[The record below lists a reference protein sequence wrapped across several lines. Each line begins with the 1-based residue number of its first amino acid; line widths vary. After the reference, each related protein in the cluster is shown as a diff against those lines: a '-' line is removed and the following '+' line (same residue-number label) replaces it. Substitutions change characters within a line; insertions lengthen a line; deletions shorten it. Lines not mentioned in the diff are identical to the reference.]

1 MTEPS
6 KMSLLAA
13 RIKRPPA
20 VLATLALVAVLALLI
35 PAPNRLPDFTVYA
48 QADER
53 KQAFFQ
59 YLAPL
64 VQAENE
70 RIREQRERL
79 LALADNLGDAG
90 QLGWFERNWVQG
102 LAEQYEV
109 EWPAERPEDAVST
122 LLRRVD
128 TVPVSLALV
137 QAAAESGWGRSRYAV
152 QGNNLFGHWCFEPG
166 CGIVPSR
173 RAPGDDHEVARF
185 SSVNESVARYL
196 HNLNTHPSY
205 RPFRQLRAR
214 DRAMGKTPGAAG
226 LAEGLVMYS
235 ERRQDYV
242 REVKQ
247 MIQVNGPI
255 IQEVLNDEPTT
266 R

>member
-1 MTEPS
+1 MTERARLRHVASRIRQRP
-6 KMSLLAA
+6 LVLAA
-13 RIKRPPA
+13 IALAGVLA
-20 VLATLALVAVLALLI
+20 VLVPT
-35 PAPNRLPDFTVYA
+35 PNRLPDFTVYS
-48 QADER
+48 QADAR
-53 KQAFFQ
+53 KQAFFE

-64 VQAENE
+64 VRAEND

-79 LALADNLGDAG
+79 LALADNLGEEG

-109 EWPAERPEDAVST
+109 EWPAQQPEAAVTT

-152 QGNNLFGHWCFEPG
+152 QGNNLFGHWCFEAG

-173 RAPGDDHEVARF
+173 RAPGDIHEVARF
-185 SSVNESVARYL
+185 SSVNESVARYIN
-196 HNLNTHPSY
+196 NLNTHPSY
-205 RPFRQLRAR
+205 RPFRVSRAR
-214 DRAMGKTPGAAG
+214 ARAADRNPTAVG
-226 LAEGLVMYS
+226 LADGLVMYS
-235 ERRQDYV
+235 ERRQEYV

-247 MIQVNGPI
+247 MIRVNAPI
-255 IQEVLNDEPTT
+255 IEEVLDAGSAP

>member
-1 MTEPS
+1 MTETA
-6 KMSLLAA
+6 KIRRFAA
-13 RIKRPPA
+13 RIRRRPLVLAGIALA
-20 VLATLALVAVLALLI
+20 VLLAVLI
-35 PAPNRLPDFTVYA
+35 PTPNRLPDFTVYS
-48 QADER
+48 QADAR

-64 VQAENE
+64 VRAEND

-79 LALADNLGDAG
+79 LALADSLGDET

-109 EWPAERPEDAVST
+109 EWTAEQPEDAVSD

-173 RAPGDDHEVARF
+173 RAPGDEHEVAKF
-185 SSVNESVARYL
+185 ASVSESVARYM

-226 LAEGLVMYS
+226 LADGLVMYS
-235 ERRQDYV
+235 ERREDYV
-242 REVKQ
+242 REVKK
-247 MIQVNGPI
+247 MIRVNAPI
-255 IQEVLNDEPTT
+255 IQEVMSAESTP